1 MNDRT
6 KVIDIGDIVFLCV
19 WLEIMQKK
27 KKMKEF
33 NISKKYNSEQKLNIH
48 K

>member
-27 KKMKEF
+27 KMKEL
-33 NISKKYNSEQKLNIH
+33 NISKKYNNEQKLNIH
-48 K
+48 I

>member
-27 KKMKEF
+27 KMKEF
-33 NISKKYNSEQKLNIH
+33 NISKKYNNEQKLNIH